1 MRHYSDKPLEI
12 SQLLASLK
20 NGGLLFSDESK
31 ASAILQHVSYFR
43 LKSYLIPLMCDKE
56 RHVFKK
62 GASFEQAFELYRFDS
77 LLRRLISE
85 NIENIEISLRTQM
98 AYILS
103 KEMGIYWFSDESN
116 FITSATHDDLLRNL
130 EKELNRCD
138 DEQILRFKMLYDNP
152 FPPAWMTMEVSTF
165 GTLSMFFKNLRPGLP
180 KREIAS
186 SYGINDVVFSSWLH
200 CLVYVRNICA
210 HHGRLWNK
218 EMRIQP
224 LFPRRTHYPF
234 VSPGTSRKRVYYVL
248 CIIQYLLAT
257 IVPSSDFLTKLESLL
272 SDFPDVDPTAMG
284 FPRGWEEEPL
294 WCSSTVS

>member
-1 MRHYSDKPLEI
+1 MEDCC
-12 SQLLASLK
+12 SLT
-20 NGGLLFSDESK
+20 K
-31 ASAILQHVSYFR
+31 AKL
-43 LKSYLIPLMCDKE
+43 
-56 RHVFKK
+56 
-62 GASFEQAFELYRFDS
+62 
-77 LLRRLISE
+77 
-85 NIENIEISLRTQM
+85 
-98 AYILS
+98 

-257 IVPSSDFLTKLESLL
+257 IVLSSDFLTKLESLL

-294 WCSSTVS
+294 WCSSTVSWFVFRLMPTL